1 VLLKED
7 DCSKE
12 NAMEL
17 LKGVIRWIVYWRIKL
32 RFMKRSSGG
41 KYLYMEEV
49 EDAEALNGEDCY
61 DGDKD
66 GNDDDTDDEEQTS
79 CLTEKYFESEEK
91 LAMVA

>member
-1 VLLKED
+1 MPSPLYK
-7 DCSKE
+7 S
-12 NAMEL
+12 
-17 LKGVIRWIVYWRIKL
+17 YWNYLHDEHLSLIIA
-32 RFMKRSSGG
+32 SSSASQ
-41 KYLYMEEV
+41 YLYMEEV